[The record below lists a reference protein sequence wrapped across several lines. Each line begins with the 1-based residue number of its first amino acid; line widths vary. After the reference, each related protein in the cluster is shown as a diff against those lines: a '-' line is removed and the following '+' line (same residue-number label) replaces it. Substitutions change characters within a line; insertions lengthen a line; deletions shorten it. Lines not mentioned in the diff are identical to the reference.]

1 MSSEAYEKNR
11 KNAEKY
17 LAKCE
22 RVLLRMNP
30 DNADDK
36 RIIDYL
42 AEHNQG
48 EGRATQV
55 KRLLVNYIKMQ
66 EALRGIQ

>member
-22 RVLLRMNP
+22 RVQLQLNP
-30 DNADDK
+30 DNTEDK
-36 RIIDYL
+36 AIIDYL
-42 AEHNQG
+42 AAHNQG

-55 KRLLVNYIKMQ
+55 KQMLAKYIRMQ
-66 EALRGIQ
+66 EALKGF

>member
-22 RVLLRMNP
+22 RVQLQLNP
-30 DNADDK
+30 DNTEDK
-36 RIIDYL
+36 LIIDYL
-42 AEHNQG
+42 MTHNTG
-48 EGRATQV
+48 EKRATQV
-55 KRLLVNYIKMQ
+55 KQMLVKFIKMQ
-66 EALRGIQ
+66 EAFRSI